1 MPDNIGYTPGTGA
14 SVAADDID
22 GVLYQR
28 IKSTFGA
35 DGTAVDVSAQN
46 PMPIDGSYGE
56 LMQAVNALRMAVM
69 SLAKS
74 IGYALPNASGQPI
87 MEARQATAANLQ
99 VTATISGT
107 PTVNVTTLANQ
118 QQIGAYSANDY
129 MLCLYHQTND
139 ILRNNILTT

>member
-1 MPDNIGYTPGTGA
+1 MPDNIGYTPGAGA
-14 SVAADDID
+14 SVAADDIG

-28 IKSTFGA
+28 IKPTFGE
-35 DGTAVDVSAQN
+35 DGAAVDVSAQN
-46 PMPIDGSYGE
+46 PLPIDGSYGE
-56 LMQAVNALRMAVM
+56 LMEAVNALRMAVM

-118 QQIGAYSANDY
+118 QQIGAYSTNDY